1 MLADEDRVR
10 AMIGLTRYENGSGKE
25 ALRLRKYYRTDYLAL
40 ELIKT
45 FFLATIAYF
54 LILTLLIAGNA
65 EYLLDHVNSMD
76 IRLAGSY
83 ILIGYIVFM
92 GIYLAI
98 TYIRA
103 IVRYGRAKKSVR
115 EYENKLHS
123 LKEASREKDPTESLM
138 ELFDM
143 GKSK

>member
-83 ILIGYIVFM
+83 ILIGTRGKKPKDIVI
-92 GIYLAI
+92 GVN
-98 TYIRA
+98 IRA
-103 IVRYGRAKKSVR
+103 S
-115 EYENKLHS
+115 
-123 LKEASREKDPTESLM
+123 ESSGIKRINIIM
-138 ELFDM
+138 
-143 GKSK
+143 STR

>member
-1 MLADEDRVR
+1 
-10 AMIGLTRYENGSGKE
+10 
-25 ALRLRKYYRTDYLAL
+25 
-40 ELIKT
+40 
-45 FFLATIAYF
+45 
-54 LILTLLIAGNA
+54 
-65 EYLLDHVNSMD
+65 MD